1 MENITVYT
9 STSCHYCHL
18 LKDYLK
24 EKNVAFDE
32 RNIDTDSDARAFLIK
47 NRIMGVPAMYVGE
60 QQIVGFDK
68 EKIDEV
74 YNIEYYK

>member
-74 YNIEYYK
+74 LGL

>member
-9 STSCHYCHL
+9 SISCHYCHL

-74 YNIEYYK
+74 LGL